1 METAT
6 RNGHVIELRDESNRL
21 VGYYV
26 PVPVHAEVE
35 AEVNRLTAELTS
47 LRHELDE
54 VRADR
59 DRFKKSVYEMAKEF
73 LPLDEWD
80 KESLETTDGVPLDQ
94 ILGEFE
100 QSPGAK

>member
-26 PVPVHAEVE
+26 PVPVHAEVQ
-35 AEVNRLTAELTS
+35 AEVNRLTAQIAS
-47 LRHELDE
+47 LRHDLDE
-54 VRADR
+54 MRADR

-73 LPLDEWD
+73 LPLDAWD
-80 KESLETTDGVPLDQ
+80 KEPLDTTDGVPLDQ
-94 ILGEFE
+94 VLREFE
-100 QSPGAK
+100 RSHGAK

>member
-1 METAT
+1 METPT

-26 PVPVHAEVE
+26 PVPVHAEVQ
-35 AEVNRLTAELTS
+35 AEVNRLTSQIAK

-54 VRADR
+54 TRADR
-59 DRFKKSVYEMAKEF
+59 DRFKKSVYDMAKEF

-80 KESLETTDGVPLDQ
+80 KEPLD
-94 ILGEFE
+94 IEDTVPFE
-100 QSPGAK
+100 RLIEMA